1 MFSRFIP
8 RVALLLLALL
18 PGVFPHAL
26 AQSRSSVQWKLQY
39 FYDEIATELQITSL
53 AFPSAT
59 HGVAVGAILDRKA
72 ARKPRYTA
80 LVSSDGG
87 EHWALVPLQDA
98 PRSLFFLNE
107 ANGWMVT
114 RDAFWFTA
122 DTGRTWMRLT
132 NQIKP
137 NKKLDDAP
145 EGGLILR
152 VAFLDPRHGFAVGL
166 QKSVYETTDGGR
178 TWTRV
183 AEAAKPSS
191 NPAYTSYTD
200 VAFTGG
206 GRGLVVGGYSPPRRD
221 GGQDL
226 PGWIDP
232 ERTLSRRQVPTLTI
246 ELETRDGGANWSSST
261 APLLGSLIGFSLKG
275 TNGLGVFGYADSFM
289 WPSEVYRF
297 NLLTGKSE
305 SVFKQKD
312 RRVTDVAVYSDGSGF
327 LAAVEPPGR
336 LASAPVPGKVRMLSS
351 DDLSNWE
358 EMNVDYRAVASYVTL
373 AGPDRDH
380 VWAATDTGMILQ
392 LATRPAK

>member
-1 MFSRFIP
+1 MFSRLA
-8 RVALLLLALL
+8 RVRRILLLVVMLL
-18 PGVFPHAL
+18 PSAFG
-26 AQSRSSVQWKLQY
+26 QQWKLQY
-39 FYDEIATELQITSL
+39 FYDEIATDLQITSL

-59 HGVAVGAILDRKA
+59 HGVAAGTILDRKGK
-72 ARKPRYTA
+72 RKPQYTA
-80 LVSSDGG
+80 LVTGDGG
-87 EHWALVPLQDA
+87 AHWTLVPLQEV
-98 PRSLFFLNE
+98 PRSLFFLDE

-122 DTGRTWMRLT
+122 DTGRTWTRLA

-152 VAFLDPRHGFAVGL
+152 VAFLDPRHGFAVGM
-166 QKSVYETTDGGR
+166 QKSVFETSDGGR
-178 TWTRV
+178 SWAPV
-183 AEAAKPSS
+183 EEAAKPSS
-191 NPAYTSYTD
+191 NPAYTVYTH
-200 VAFTGG
+200 VTFTGG
-206 GRGLVVGGYSPPRRD
+206 GRGLIAGGYSPPRRD
-221 GGQDL
+221 GGQDE
-226 PGWIDP
+226 PDWIDP
-232 ERTLSRRQVPTLTI
+232 ERALRRRQVPTLTI
-246 ELETRDGGANWSSST
+246 ELETRDGGASWTSST
-261 APLLGSLIGFSLKG
+261 APLLGSLISFSLNG
-275 TNGLGVFGYADSFM
+275 TNGLGVFAYADSFA

-336 LASAPVPGKVRMLSS
+336 LASAPVPGKVRIVNS

-373 AGPDRDH
+373 AGPDRAH

-392 LATRPAK
+392 LGTLPAPAR